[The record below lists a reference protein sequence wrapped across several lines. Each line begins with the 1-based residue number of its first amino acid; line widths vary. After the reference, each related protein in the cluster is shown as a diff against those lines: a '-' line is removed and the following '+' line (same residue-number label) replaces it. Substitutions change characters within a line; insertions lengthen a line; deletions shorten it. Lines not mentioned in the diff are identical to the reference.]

1 MRILGLDPGERRIG
15 VALSDPT
22 GLLAS
27 PLTVIKRS
35 GLSDDLAAVARLV
48 QEHEVELVVVGE
60 PRTLRGEVGP
70 QAEAAREFAGQLAG
84 YVRVPVEMWDER
96 LSTVAAERE
105 MLALG
110 IRAEK
115 RRAQRDAVAAAII
128 LQGYLDRLR
137 WKERT
142 SDAGGDV

>member
-1 MRILGLDPGERRIG
+1 MRILGLDIGERRIG

-35 GLSDDLAAVARLV
+35 ALSADLAVVARLV
-48 QEHEVELVVVGE
+48 QEHQVELIVVGE

-70 QAEAAREFAGQLAG
+70 QAEAAREFARLLAG
-84 YVRVPVEMWDER
+84 YVRVPIKMWDER

-105 MLALG
+105 MLSLG
-110 IRAEK
+110 MRAEK
-115 RRAQRDAVAAAII
+115 RRAQRDAVAAALI